1 MKTIKT
7 LAICLVAT
15 MALSLQTSTIFGQTA
30 ETDTETITL
39 TANLNT
45 TMALT
50 LDATEVVFTF
60 DNLTEYQTGI
70 GANDEVS
77 LTGDVASTA
86 DWKLEFKAT
95 SDLQHQTHSGST
107 IPLNQVGLRAE
118 LTGNYSSGNRIDNQA
133 DNTPIALSSSN
144 NTIFDVG
151 NGDTN
156 AGTSADNE
164 FELFWEMGTKNGN
177 MKNKTLF
184 EENYRRGQ
192 YQATVLFTLT
202 EVI

>member
-7 LAICLVAT
+7 LAICIIAT
-15 MALSLQTSTIFGQTA
+15 VTLSVQSSTIFGQA
-30 ETDTETITL
+30 TDTESITL

-50 LDATEVVFTF
+50 LDATEVIFTF
-60 DNLTEYQTGI
+60 DDLSEYQSGI
-70 GANDEVS
+70 GANDEIS
-77 LTGDVASTA
+77 LTGDVASTS

-95 SDLQHQTHSGST
+95 TDLQHQTHSGST
-107 IPLNQVGLRAE
+107 IPLNQVGLRAD
-118 LTGNYSSGNRIDNQA
+118 LIGNYSTGNKIDNQA
-133 DNTPIALSSSN
+133 NNTPIALSSSDK
-144 NTIFDVG
+144 TIFDKG
-151 NGDTN
+151 NGNTN

-164 FELFWEMGTKNGN
+164 FELFWEMGTQNGN
-177 MKNKTLF
+177 MLNKSLW
-184 EENYRRGQ
+184 EQNYRRGE